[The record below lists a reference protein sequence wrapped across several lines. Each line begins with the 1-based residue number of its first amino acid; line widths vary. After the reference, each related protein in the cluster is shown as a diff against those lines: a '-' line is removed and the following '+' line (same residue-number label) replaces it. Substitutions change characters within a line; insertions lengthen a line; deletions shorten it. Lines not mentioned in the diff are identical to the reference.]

1 MNQDNNAALAWALS
15 LWNDWMRNDFA
26 ELRPLWYPAQSIGL
40 EGRRSV
46 NEENHS
52 EDTDESIEHR
62 VAMCVQNAVQNL
74 TAAQR
79 GALERSLG
87 LCVVVRVRDYE
98 QQLQDAHNRVW
109 RALLSNGVI

>member
-1 MNQDNNAALAWALS
+1 MDNAALAWALA
-15 LWNDWMRNDFA
+15 LWKDWLSNDFS
-26 ELRPLWYPAQSIGL
+26 EIRQLWYPAQSMVL
-40 EGRRSV
+40 ECRGSV
-46 NEENHS
+46 TES
-52 EDTDESIEHR
+52 TADDTDNAIEHR

-98 QQLQDAHNRVW
+98 QQLEDAHGRVW
-109 RALLSNGVI
+109 RALLSQGVV

>member
-1 MNQDNNAALAWALS
+1 MNQETNAALAWALT
-15 LWNDWMRNDFA
+15 LWTDWMRNDFA
-26 ELRPLWYPAQSIGL
+26 EIRPLWYPAQSMVL

-46 NEENHS
+46 NEENHAD
-52 EDTDESIEHR
+52 DTDNAIEHR

-74 TAAQR
+74 TSAQR

-98 QQLQDAHNRVW
+98 QQLQDAHGKVW
-109 RALLSNGVI
+109 RALLSQGVI